1 MYGPRA
7 AACMHEGSPR
17 QWPYA
22 SNNSPLPLPEH
33 PVLFTKE
40 AVIRLSKFTGSMT
53 QEPLSGETLAAYVG
67 AYGTEDA
74 TLDELLNQANAP
86 LLSDR
91 RPILLQGELANPYR
105 LQEMRMGP
113 MPLLPVRL
121 EGICRTWADGLDP
134 RDAYPG
140 IHHVTLARTPG
151 WWEVS
156 HVGMA
161 SREQLK
167 LIRDWLDNGVRST
180 WRPVKLGEGTIRF
193 EHDATLQPPTAS
205 DVEWDGST
213 ERVSIPPPEPTGPP
227 ISLEELLV
235 VVHTR
240 QGCYN
245 HRGRLSR
252 CVHMHQRA
260 FHEGLFRKGSSH
272 RWDDILTLR

>member
-1 MYGPRA
+1 
-7 AACMHEGSPR
+7 MHEGSPR

-40 AVIRLSKFTGSMT
+40 AVLRLDRFTGAMT
-53 QEPLSGETLAAYVG
+53 EQPLEGEALRAYLG
-67 AYGTEDA
+67 SYGTGNG
-74 TLDELLNQANAP
+74 TLDELLQQAGAP
-86 LLSDR
+86 SLRER

-105 LQEMRMGP
+105 LQEM
-113 MPLLPVRL
+113 
-121 EGICRTWADGLDP
+121 
-134 RDAYPG
+134 
-140 IHHVTLARTPG
+140 
-151 WWEVS
+151 S

-161 SREQLK
+161 SKEQLK
-167 LIRDWLDNGVRST
+167 RIREWLDNGVRST
-180 WRPVKLGEGTIRF
+180 WRPVKLGEGTVRF
-193 EHDATLQPPTAS
+193 EHNPTLQPPSTS
-205 DVEWDGST
+205 DVEWDGTT
-213 ERVSIPPPEPTGPP
+213 ERVSLPMPEPTGPP
-227 ISLEELLV
+227 VSLDELLV

>member
-1 MYGPRA
+1 
-7 AACMHEGSPR
+7 MHEGSPR

-40 AVIRLSKFTGSMT
+40 AVLRLDRFTGAMT
-53 QEPLSGETLAAYVG
+53 EQPLEGEALRAYLG
-67 AYGTEDA
+67 SYGTGNG
-74 TLDELLNQANAP
+74 TLDELLQQAGGP
-86 LLSDR
+86 SLRER

-105 LQEMRMGP
+105 LQEMNMGP
-113 MPLLPVRL
+113 LPLIPVRL

-140 IHHVTLARTPG
+140 VHHVTLARTPG
-151 WWEVS
+151 WWEMS

-161 SREQLK
+161 SKEQLK
-167 LIRDWLDNGVRST
+167 RIREWLDNGVRST
-180 WRPVKLGEGTIRF
+180 WRPVKLGEGTVRF
-193 EHDATLQPPTAS
+193 EHNPTLQPPSTS
-205 DVEWDGST
+205 DVEWDGTT
-213 ERVSIPPPEPTGPP
+213 ERVSLPMPEPTGPP
-227 ISLEELLV
+227 VSLDELLV